1 VLFLKFELHYRSSNL
16 SKYSIYFLILVFI
29 YRVVDINILLSFD
42 TRKYNTVNF
51 KMFNFDHLIIYN
63 YLVLSEIQ
71 QFY

>member
-1 VLFLKFELHYRSSNL
+1 
-16 SKYSIYFLILVFI
+16 VFI